1 VESHF
6 LIPKPDFDSEKIL
19 FSIPTPIPK
28 IIFFR
33 LRLRKIFFHD
43 SDSNSD
49 SEKFCLRDSDSI
61 GVRCSSLVFGLHY
74 FNIDKWNIHC
84 SIKLYVRDF
93 HGSGRFFNQSAR
105 RRQRFLCKITSI
117 CREFRCLRM

>member
-1 VESHF
+1 
-6 LIPKPDFDSEKIL
+6 LIPKLDSDSEKIL

-28 IIFFR
+28 IIFFRLR

-61 GVRCSSLVFGLHY
+61 GVRCSSLVFGLRY

-93 HGSGRFFNQSAR
+93 HGSGRFFQSSDPTATTVLLQNYINLSR
-105 RRQRFLCKITSI
+105 ISMSTNVTV
-117 CREFRCLRM
+117 